1 MPRAG
6 WVKPS
11 DDQRL
16 SDHVAL
22 GVLTRTFPPELVD
35 AVVAGAGRS
44 ELRHRLLPARL
55 VTYYV
60 LAMALF
66 SSAGYEEVMRN
77 LVEGLSWESGWRQR
91 WSVPSQP
98 AISQARAR
106 LGSEP
111 LAELFARGC
120 VPLATSATPGGFW
133 RGRRLVS
140 MDGTSLDVADTA
152 ENVAAFGRPGS
163 WRGEGVA
170 AYPQLRVVAL
180 AECGTH
186 AMFAATMGACSQ
198 GETTLARDLIGSMGP
213 GMLVLADRG
222 FYGFGLWDQAQR
234 TGADLLWRTK
244 SNHRLD
250 VDERL
255 DDGSYLSKLYE
266 IANYKRRGQGMSV
279 RVVEYNLED
288 RGRPHA
294 EATRYRLLT
303 TILDPDAG
311 PAAELAA
318 LYAERW
324 EFESALDELKVHQ
337 RGPRVVLRS
346 KTPDGVRQEAWGH
359 LCTHYAIRALM
370 GAAAAKRGVDPD
382 RVSFT
387 RTAHAARRSVRSGL
401 GAATRT
407 LTVALPATLAE
418 IGRELLPRRRLRANP
433 RVVKRKMSSYAVKH
447 SEHRRWPQP
456 TRNPA
461 DSVPIIGSE
470 PAPA

>member
-6 WVKPS
+6 WVKPQ

-22 GVLTRTFPPELVD
+22 GVLTRTFPPEMVD
-35 AVVAGAGRS
+35 AVVAEAGR
-44 ELRHRLLPARL
+44 EQQRHRLLPARL
-55 VTYYV
+55 VAYYV

-91 WSVPSQP
+91 WTVPSQP

-106 LGSEP
+106 LGYEP
-111 LAELFARGC
+111 LEKLFARAC
-120 VPLATSATPGGFW
+120 VPLATPATPGGFF
-133 RGRRLVS
+133 RGWRLVS
-140 MDGTSLDVADTA
+140 MDGTTLDVADTP
-152 ENVAAFGRPGS
+152 ENDRAFSRPGS
-163 WRGEGVA
+163 GRGEGVGA
-170 AYPQLRVVAL
+170 FPQLRVVAL

-186 AMFAATMGACSQ
+186 AMFAAAMGACST
-198 GETTLARDLIGSMGP
+198 GETTLARALVAQMGP
-213 GMLVLADRG
+213 GMLLIADRG
-222 FYGFGLWDQAQR
+222 FYGFDLWRRAAES
-234 TGADLLWRTK
+234 GAELLWRTK

-255 DDGSYLSKLYE
+255 EDGSYVSKLYE
-266 IANYKRRGQGMSV
+266 ISNFKRRGQGVPV
-279 RVVEYNLED
+279 RVVEYSLD
-288 RGRPHA
+288 DPGRPQA
-294 EATRYRLLT
+294 EDTRYRLLT
-303 TILDPDAG
+303 TILEPERA

-318 LYAERW
+318 LYGERW
-324 EFESALDELKVHQ
+324 EFESALDELKAHQ

-370 GAAAAKRGVDPD
+370 STAAASRGVDPD

-401 GAATRT
+401 GVATRT
-407 LTVALPATLAE
+407 ITVALPATVAE
-418 IGRELLPRRRLRANP
+418 ICRELVPRRRLRSNP
-433 RVVKRKMSSYAVKH
+433 RVVKRKMSSYGVKR
-447 SEHRRWPQP
+447 SEHRNWPKP
-456 TRNPA
+456 TCTATDAVRVLT
-461 DSVPIIGSE
+461 DRLTVT
-470 PAPA
+470 